1 MMFSFSTR
9 YLYLLDV
16 SERIACLNDFAQR
29 SGSPFIETDLSA
41 HLLQYGLDS
50 TAMVSLV
57 ELWCANGVKSSS
69 EDLLK
74 HAVRYELLQIL
85 MPKN

>member
-29 SGSPFIETDLSA
+29 SGSPFIETDLSV
-41 HLLQYGLDS
+41 HLLQYRLDS
-50 TAMVSLV
+50 AAMVSLAG
-57 ELWCANGVKSSS
+57 LWRANGAKISS